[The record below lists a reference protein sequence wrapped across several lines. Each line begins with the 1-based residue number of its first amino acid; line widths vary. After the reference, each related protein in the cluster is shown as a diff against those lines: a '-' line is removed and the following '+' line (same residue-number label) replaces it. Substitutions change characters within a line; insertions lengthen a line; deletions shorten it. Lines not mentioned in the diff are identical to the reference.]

1 MRWCGDWS
9 RRSGA
14 VVAATCVA
22 GAAIGVAGCSHDA
35 HTGAPAPPSVRQ
47 PGDPNGA
54 PAGSV
59 GLSPAGVTTRVD
71 VPANSTEEEYYQA
84 CHAAQEWM
92 DAQPKTGAS
101 LFEPYLSMIQTSP
114 SGTAGSWNA
123 PWTKLTPARQ
133 AAVIVAARA
142 AANNECG

>member
-1 MRWCGDWS
+1 MRWCGERS
-9 RRSGA
+9 RRPGA
-14 VVAATCVA
+14 VVVAACVV
-22 GAAIGVAGCSHDA
+22 GAAMAVAGCSHGA
-35 HTGAPAPPSVRQ
+35 HTGAPASSARQ
-47 PGDPNGA
+47 SGNPDGA

-71 VPANSTEEEYYQA
+71 VPADSTEEEYYQA

-123 PWTKLTPARQ
+123 PWKKLTPARQ